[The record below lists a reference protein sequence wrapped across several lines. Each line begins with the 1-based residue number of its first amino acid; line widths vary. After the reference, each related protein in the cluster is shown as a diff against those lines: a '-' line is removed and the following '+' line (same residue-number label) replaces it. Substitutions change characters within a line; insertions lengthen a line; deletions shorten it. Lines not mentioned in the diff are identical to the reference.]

1 MIFFVGLGYP
11 GFFGVGFNH
20 SETSQTRLMENLIR
34 QYIDAYNRMD
44 VPAMMALLHDVI
56 VFENVSNTQGITA
69 TSGKA
74 NFEALAR
81 QSLPVFRSRRQTIR
95 SLTLGERTAAVEI
108 EYEAVLAIDLP
119 TGLKAGETMQLRGVT
134 VFAFSDG
141 KIARISDYS

>member
-1 MIFFVGLGYP
+1 
-11 GFFGVGFNH
+11 
-20 SETSQTRLMENLIR
+20 MENLIR

-44 VPAMMALLHDVI
+44 VPGMMVLLHDVI

-69 TSGKA
+69 TSGRTD
-74 NFEALAR
+74 FEAIAR
-81 QSLPVFRSRRQTIR
+81 QSLPLFRSRRQTIR

-119 TGLKAGETMQLRGVT
+119 TGPKAGETMQLRGVT
-134 VFAFSDG
+134 MFAFSDG